1 MKKMITKISFA
12 TVFIFGLFAS
22 MASAHVEVT
31 PKSSTVGEEETYT
44 VKIPVEKEVAT
55 TKIALKM
62 PSGVE
67 FDSYQPVAGWNFTTQ
82 KGSGG
87 KVTSI
92 TFEANGQGI
101 LPGQFQQ
108 FVFAVKNPDN
118 AGKITWDAYQYYKDG
133 SVVEWTGDE
142 GSESPH
148 SITDIVTATAGNQ
161 QQGQVVTQT
170 NKAEEVKTTSPKN
183 NSLPLI
189 LSIAALALAA
199 VAFASSRKK

>member
-12 TVFIFGLFAS
+12 TVFLFGLFAS

-31 PKSSTVGEEETYT
+31 PKSSTTGEEETYT
-44 VKIPVEKEVAT
+44 VHVPVEKEVPS
-55 TKIALKM
+55 TKITIKM
-62 PSGVE
+62 PSGTE
-67 FDSYQPVAGWNFTTQ
+67 FDSYQPVAGWNFTSQ

-92 TFEANGQGI
+92 TFEATGQGI

-108 FVFAVKNPDN
+108 FVFAAKNPDN

-142 GSESPH
+142 GSDSPH
-148 SITDIVTATAGNQ
+148 SITDIVTATAGDQ
-161 QQGQVVTQT
+161 HQDQAVTQT
-170 NKAEEVKTTSPKN
+170 NKVDKVNTTSQKN

-189 LSIAALALAA
+189 LSIVALALAA
-199 VAFASSRKK
+199 VAFSSSRKK